1 MIELTILNHLND
13 NLSGGVKAY
22 MELPEGEDPI
32 PCVVI
37 EKTGSGVKN
46 RLKDATLAIQSYG
59 TSLYGAASLN
69 EEVKTIMEEAL
80 SLDGIGRVKLNSDYN
95 YSDTDKKRY
104 RYQAVFDIVYED
116 IED

>member
-13 NLSGGVKAY
+13 NLSGGVKAF

-37 EKTGSGVKN
+37 EKTGSGITNK
-46 RLKDATLAIQSYG
+46 LLSATLTIQSYG
-59 TSLYGAASLN
+59 TSLYNAASLN
-69 EEVKTIMEEAL
+69 EEVKTIMEDAL

-95 YSDTDKKRY
+95 YTDTSKKRY
-104 RYQAVFDIVYED
+104 RYQAVYDIIYTD
-116 IED
+116 IEE